1 MMKVA
6 TWNVNSL
13 KVRLP
18 QVIEWLSVVKP
29 DFVGLQ
35 ELKLDQDKFP
45 LEAIEA
51 AGYHAVWLGQ
61 KTYNGVAILSK
72 LPAADVVLNMP
83 ADDDPQKRLIAATY
97 DTALGPVRLVNVYC
111 PNGQSLESDKYQY
124 KLAWF
129 ERLTQWLEQ
138 EIKVHPN
145 LAIVGDY
152 NIAPADE
159 DVHDPKRWKDQ
170 VLVSVPER
178 QAFERLIGLGLTD
191 SFRMFEQPEKS
202 FSWWDYRLNGY
213 KRNAGLRIDH
223 VLLTPPLA
231 ARCQSCIIDRGPR
244 ENEQPSD
251 HAPVMATISQ

>member
-1 MMKVA
+1 MKIA
-6 TWNVNSL
+6 TWNINSL

-18 QVIEWLSVVKP
+18 QVLDWLSTVEP

-45 LEAIEA
+45 IDAIKE
-51 AGYHAVWLGQ
+51 AGYEAVWLGQ

-72 LPAADVVLNMP
+72 TAAQDVVSNIP
-83 ADDDPQKRLIAATY
+83 DNDDPQKRMIAATFE
-97 DTALGPVRLVNVYC
+97 TAQGPLRLVNVYC
-111 PNGQSLESDKYQY
+111 PNGQSLESEKYPY

-129 ERLTQWLEQ
+129 ERLTNWLAR
-138 EIKVHPN
+138 EIETYPN

-152 NIAPADE
+152 NIAPTDE
-159 DVHDPKRWKDQ
+159 DVHDPKRWKNQ
-170 VLVSVPER
+170 VLVSPPER
-178 QAFERLIGLGLTD
+178 EAFERLLALGLTD
-191 SFRMFEQPEKS
+191 SFRLFEQPEKS

-223 VLLTPPLA
+223 VLLTKPLA
-231 ARCQSCIIDRGPR
+231 DLCHSCVIDRAPR

-251 HAPVMATISQ
+251 HAPVMATIG

>member
-138 EIKVHPN
+138 EIKVHSN